1 VQSAKCRTSLSDFYH
16 EKGDVS
22 MPALRFRSPLLSV
35 RAFTLVSIPVIMAIA
50 LLVFWRSTSPF
61 LVELQITLYL
71 VAAVLFGFL
80 AVALY
85 QGLRVQRSPA
95 DRPVWRSLRNR
106 FKQPEVSA
114 DDVADAAS
122 VVADVA
128 SSIDISG
135 IDLPDLPDGGDD
147 LVGCL
152 FSIVLWVAV
161 AALIIIL
168 LPIVIEL
175 VWAVTFILIAVLYW
189 IFYRALRVVF
199 LQSRKCRGNWPRSLG
214 YAGFYTLLYTGWLF
228 VVVQIVK
235 ALTVKG

>member
-1 VQSAKCRTSLSDFYH
+1 MQD
-16 EKGDVS
+16 
-22 MPALRFRSPLLSV
+22 LRFRSPLLSV
-35 RAFTLVSIPVIMAIA
+35 RAFTLVSIPVVAVIA

-61 LVELQITLYL
+61 IVELQIILYI
-71 VAAVLFGFL
+71 VAAALFGFL
-80 AVALY
+80 AAALY
-85 QGLRVQRSPA
+85 KGVHVQRSPT

-106 FKQPEVSA
+106 FKRPEISGG
-114 DDVADAAS
+114 DVMDAAS

-128 SSIDISG
+128 SNIDLSD
-135 IDLPDLPDGGDD
+135 IDLPDLSDGGDD

-175 VWAVTFILIAVLYW
+175 VWAVAFIVIAGLYW

-199 LQSRKCRGNWPRSLG
+199 WQSHKCRGNRLRSAG
-214 YAGFYTLLYTGWLF
+214 YAGFYTLLYIGWLF
-228 VVVQIVK
+228 VVVLMVK